1 MSHSRVKHPGESPLD
16 WLQDLHR
23 KGWELE
29 GVWDMHIT
37 IVKVDFNYIILT
49 TETEGR
55 SGGEGE
61 KRKWSGEVV
70 KWERRREKK
79 GGEE

>member
-16 WLQDLHR
+16 WLQDLHGE
-23 KGWELE
+23 GWELE

-49 TETEGR
+49 TERWREGV
-55 SGGEGE
+55 GGGREE
-61 KRKWSGEVV
+61 EVE
-70 KWERRREKK
+70 W
-79 GGEE
+79 

>member
-1 MSHSRVKHPGESPLD
+1 
-16 WLQDLHR
+16 
-23 KGWELE
+23 
-29 GVWDMHIT
+29 MHIT

-70 KWERRREKK
+70 EVGETE
-79 GGEE
+79 GEEGR

>member
-1 MSHSRVKHPGESPLD
+1 
-16 WLQDLHR
+16 
-23 KGWELE
+23 
-29 GVWDMHIT
+29 MHIT

>member
-1 MSHSRVKHPGESPLD
+1 
-16 WLQDLHR
+16 
-23 KGWELE
+23 
-29 GVWDMHIT
+29 MHIT
-37 IVKVDFNYIILT
+37 IVKVDFNYVILT
-49 TETEGR
+49 TERRREGV
-55 SGGEGE
+55 GGEGE

>member
-1 MSHSRVKHPGESPLD
+1 MGAGGCLGYAHHHSQGRLQLRHPD
-16 WLQDLHR
+16 NR
-23 KGWELE
+23 
-29 GVWDMHIT
+29 
-37 IVKVDFNYIILT
+37 
-49 TETEGR
+49 ETEGR